1 MGRIKTNEDI
11 LYYTGWALLILA
23 GLFVFLVEILGFRI
37 PGGCIFHLVTGFY
50 CPGCGGT
57 RAVKAMLTGHF
68 LKSLYYHPAVLPTAA
83 MYFMFMGSH
92 TAARICKNGKIKG
105 MKFRFLYLYICC
117 GLVVLNVILKNISC
131 FF

>member
-23 GLFVFLVEILGFRI
+23 GLFVFSVEVLGFRI
-37 PGGCIFHLVTGFY
+37 PGGCLFHLVTGFY

-68 LKSLYYHPAVLPTAA
+68 LKSLCYHPAVLP
-83 MYFMFMGSH
+83 
-92 TAARICKNGKIKG
+92 R
-105 MKFRFLYLYICC
+105 RCC
-117 GLVVLNVILKNISC
+117 IWHLWAVIRRPVSVKAVK
-131 FF
+131 